1 MGFDPNA
8 INLASTIKDWAIH
21 FVQDQSVVSIMG
33 IAAKKNQDIIN
44 KEHFYFFISNNTIQL
59 LRCPSVCE

>member
-1 MGFDPNA
+1 MGFDPNV

-33 IAAKKNQDIIN
+33 IAAKKI
-44 KEHFYFFISNNTIQL
+44 KT
-59 LRCPSVCE
+59 